1 MLKDLKSSLAALGLS
16 LGSCQMVAQN
26 HSGEGLSA
34 TFQLCY
40 ILKVIFEF

>member
-26 HSGEGLSA
+26 HSALVLRAHSG
-34 TFQLCY
+34 
-40 ILKVIFEF
+40 KDR